1 MKKNTLFK
9 SFLIVT
15 ALAFTAA
22 SCSSDDSSGTNENLI
37 EVATANGLTT
47 FITAVDHAGLTA
59 TLTGSSEYTVFAPTN
74 TAFNDFLLAN
84 GYASIS
90 AVPQETLKQIVL
102 NHVLGGDLSTGNMN
116 TGYKKTLAK
125 GPASDNALSLFINT
139 ASGVKLNGVST
150 ITTANIG
157 ASNGRLHIVDK
168 VVPMPTVVT
177 HLQANPEFSSLAAG
191 FAFDPDSQFIAT
203 LSGTGSQYPFTVFAP
218 TNDAFTAFLNELDY
232 DGFADFPAADLETIL
247 SYHILAESNSPFAS
261 LTDGQTISTLAAQ
274 NFTITNTGGGKKITD
289 TNARVSNFA
298 ATRDIQATNG
308 IIHAIDK
315 ALLPDL

>member
-1 MKKNTLFK
+1 MKTTLFK
-9 SFLIVT
+9 NFLIVT

-47 FITAVDHAGLTA
+47 FITAVDLAGLNA

-74 TAFNDFLLAN
+74 AAFSDFLLLN
-84 GYASIS
+84 GYASIN
-90 AVPQETLKQIVL
+90 AVPEETLKQIVL
-102 NHVLGGDLSTGNMN
+102 NHVISGDLSTTNMN

-125 GPASDNALSLFINT
+125 GSASDNALSLFINT
-139 ASGVKLNGVST
+139 DSGVKLNGTST
-150 ITTANIG
+150 ITTSNIE

-168 VVPMPTVVT
+168 VIPMPTVVT
-177 HLQANPEFSSLAAG
+177 HLQANPEFSSLAAA
-191 FAFDPDSQFIAT
+191 FAFDSDSQFIAT

-218 TNDAFTAFLNELDY
+218 TNDAFTSFLNELDY

-247 SYHILAESNSPFAS
+247 AYHILGESNLTFSA

-274 NFTITNTGGGKKITD
+274 NFTITSTGGGKKITD
-289 TNARVSNFA
+289 TNARVSNF
-298 ATRDIQATNG
+298 TEVRDIQATNG

-315 ALLPDL
+315 VLLPDL